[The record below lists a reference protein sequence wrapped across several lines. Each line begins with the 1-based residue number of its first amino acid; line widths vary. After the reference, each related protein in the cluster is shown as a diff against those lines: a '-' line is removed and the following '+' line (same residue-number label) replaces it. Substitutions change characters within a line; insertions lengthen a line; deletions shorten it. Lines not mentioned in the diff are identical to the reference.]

1 MGEATMPTAGR
12 LRTPVF
18 DVLLRPRRSL
28 VRSTVLS
35 VVCSAVPL
43 AVALAWV
50 SLPVRWWTLVVPV
63 VLVLAVLVCA
73 LFVRLGQA
81 YLGIDAQSVVLRAVL
96 TPNRHVARDRLH
108 RLVVATTYGASADR
122 TTRELLAFDADGR
135 PPVPDAR
142 RRLGRVRPRPG
153 ARGPRPPRRARP
165 SSPVHTR
172 ELARRW
178 PASRTWYE
186 RRAGVLVVAL
196 LTVGIGVALLAV
208 ETVELLAR

>member
-122 TTRELLAFDADGR
+122 TTRELLAFDADGGHLFR
-135 PPVPDAR
+135 MRGDVWGESALDRVLEALDLPVEHDR
-142 RRLGRVRPRPG
+142 R
-153 ARGPRPPRRARP
+153 
-165 SSPVHTR
+165 PVHTR